1 MAPLRKSALGVF
13 LMAFAAWLC
22 WPYDRGQLSVLVIL
36 DTVRADHTS
45 VCGYTRPTTPVLE
58 ELVAQGAS
66 LSCDVWAPGS
76 WTLPSHASYFTG
88 LSVPEHHAHPVDREG
103 APAEDGERA
112 LGSARSLHGDFST
125 LAEQRPAILVSGNP
139 VLGPASGLD
148 QGFRYSYVPLRF
160 GQAYGNDFV
169 HALTSGLLQARDKDL
184 LVLNISDAH
193 QPWGDI
199 PDGLEWLPPTKKLN
213 YRPERKRGLWRLWHA
228 GKPDEAQRQ
237 RIVDL
242 YDYAILLAD
251 RTLGKALDAIAMQG
265 FSIQDLTI
273 TSDHGEHLGEHGLLG
288 HGHYLT
294 DENQRVPLISTHAL
308 PEGPIS
314 ATVVYDLALGEVP
327 VDRPVRAV
335 AYPHRTK
342 RQWFEQKGL
351 FGHTSARAWDPDQ
364 HWISP
369 APLPEGDFGVF
380 VREALESGIATSD
393 ESVLQNRLEAL
404 GYF

>member
-1 MAPLRKSALGVF
+1 MAPLRQSVLGVF
-13 LMAFAAWLC
+13 LVAFVAWLC
-22 WPYDRGQLSVLVIL
+22 WPHNRGQLSVLVIL

-45 VCGYTRPTTPVLE
+45 VCGYARPTTPVLE
-58 ELVAQGAS
+58 GLVAGGAS

-88 LSVPEHHAHPVDREG
+88 LPVPEHHAHPVDREG
-103 APAEDGERA
+103 KKEEGVRSLGPARA
-112 LGSARSLHGDFST
+112 LHGDFDT
-125 LAEQRPAILVSGNP
+125 LAEQRPSILVSGNP
-139 VLGPASGLD
+139 VLGSTSGLD

-160 GQAYGNDFV
+160 GHAYDEDFIEV
-169 HALTSGLLQARDKDL
+169 LGSGLLEARDGDL
-184 LVLNISDAH
+184 LVLNIADAH
-193 QPWGDI
+193 QPWRDI
-199 PDGLEWLPPTKKLN
+199 PDGLDWVPPTETLR
-213 YRPERKRGLWRLWHA
+213 YRPERKRGLWRQWHA
-228 GKPDEAQRQ
+228 GSPDETRRQ

-242 YDYAILLAD
+242 YDYAVFCAD
-251 RTLGKALDAIAMQG
+251 RTLGRALDAIAIQG
-265 FSIQDLTI
+265 FAIQDLTI

-314 ATVVYDLALGEVP
+314 ATVVYDLALGRAP
-327 VDRPVRAV
+327 ADRPVRAV

-342 RQWFEQKGL
+342 REWFQRSGL
-351 FGHTSARAWDPDQ
+351 YGHTSARSWEPDQ

-369 APLPEGDFGVF
+369 ASPPEGDFGDF
-380 VREALESGIATSD
+380 VEQALESGIATSD
-393 ESVLQNRLEAL
+393 ESELGNRLEAL